1 MADPNTELLVGVAEA
16 LGDLRDRVV
25 FIGGCATALLITDTA
40 SAAVRVTDD
49 VDAIARVQSVGEY
62 HRLGEEPRKRGFS
75 QALAEGHPPYRW
87 TVAGMK
93 FDVPLV

>member
-1 MADPNTELLVGVAEA
+1 MADPNTELLVRVAEA

-62 HRLGEEPRKRGFS
+62 HRLGEELRK
-75 QALAEGHPPYRW
+75 
-87 TVAGMK
+87 
-93 FDVPLV
+93 